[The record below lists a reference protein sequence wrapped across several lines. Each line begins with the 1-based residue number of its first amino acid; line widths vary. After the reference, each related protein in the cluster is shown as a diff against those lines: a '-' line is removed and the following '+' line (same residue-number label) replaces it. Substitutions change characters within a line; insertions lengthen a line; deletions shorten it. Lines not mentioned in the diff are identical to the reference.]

1 MPAHPRASSPASIPQ
16 CCQGRHSP
24 GPAPAPLP
32 APGPAPSPFPYSS
45 APPKLR
51 KEPLSPGCR
60 ELTCLQR
67 NKPACFIQPSSLV
80 PFPAFSKYN
89 KTSAPLPQL
98 SPGWNQDHFSLM
110 LADMEWHKGSTE
122 NAVTAFHICPY
133 CLFFASTSNQ
143 STAFAGQQRTSYSCP
158 LRREIKLGWLFTD
171 LISWFINPTFKTEQ
185 MAHLPVASW

>member
-1 MPAHPRASSPASIPQ
+1 MPRVLPRSPSAAKA
-16 CCQGRHSP
+16 GTL
-24 GPAPAPLP
+24 PAPAPLP

-89 KTSAPLPQL
+89 NKTAAPLPQL

-110 LADMEWHKGSTE
+110 LADMERHKGSTE

-171 LISWFINPTFKTEQ
+171 LISWFINPTLKTEQ

>member
-1 MPAHPRASSPASIPQ
+1 MLPRPALSRPRPCPVTCTGAGPQPVPVLLCPAEAQEGATVPWMPRADVPAEKQ
-16 CCQGRHSP
+16 
-24 GPAPAPLP
+24 
-32 APGPAPSPFPYSS
+32 
-45 APPKLR
+45 
-51 KEPLSPGCR
+51 
-60 ELTCLQR
+60 T
-67 NKPACFIQPSSLV
+67 SLFYTTLLIV
-80 PFPAFSKYN
+80 PFPAFSKYNN

-143 STAFAGQQRTSYSCP
+143 STAFAGQQKTSYSCP